1 MLGAIRDRAKGI
13 LSWVIVGLIAIPF
26 TLWGINNYFQDKG
39 ETIAASVNG
48 KEITLVEFRTAFQR
62 YTQQMRMLMGDSFSE
77 TTLDDPKVRKKVLN
91 ELIEQRLLI
100 EEIGRLKLAMNDS
113 DLIQVI
119 GDNQAFHDE
128 NGVFDNRLYQS
139 VLGTQ
144 GLTPALYESKLRT
157 SILSDQLISALAL
170 SAFVTQEELK
180 DIARLR
186 FQKREIG
193 YGIIPAAQFNDSIE
207 INEDKLHQFYED
219 YKEDFRVP
227 NQVVINYLHLKG
239 ETLAKEAPISE
250 EELQAFYE
258 ETKAQYTKPE
268 QRRVSHIL
276 ISLAPDASEKDKQ
289 AAQERIDAILVT
301 LKDKSFEE
309 VAKEDSQDSGSA
321 RNGGDLGFFGKG
333 TMDPAFEE
341 AAFSLKNVGDITD
354 PVLSKFGYHII
365 KLTDTHTGEV
375 KAFDQVKEDL
385 VAKYRQ
391 RKVEDE
397 FYEKADTL
405 DNLAYENPSSLE
417 IAANALGLPI
427 ETSNP
432 FSKDGLGT
440 AGIMTNPKII
450 ETAFSEEVLD
460 EGVNSQTIE
469 LGDHNLVVL
478 RINKSIPTHIP
489 EFSDIH
495 EKVQAKMIL
504 AESKIKA
511 ETLGQQL
518 IKQLEQGEWP
528 QAIFGVKNVDWH
540 KKEFYTHNFFDTQI
554 NPEVLRV
561 VYDSNRPKSE
571 IPIFTG
577 DFLSNGDYAVLGIYK
592 VEDGVFDKLDENV
605 RKGLTQEIERSRGE
619 IAYRSFVEGLK
630 EKAKI
635 KIYTDSF

>member
-39 ETIAASVNG
+39 ETIAASVND

-77 TTLDDPKVRKKVLN
+77 TMLDDPKVRKKVLD

-119 GDNQAFHDE
+119 GNNQAFHDE

-139 VLGTQ
+139 VLSTQ

-157 SILSDQLISALAL
+157 SILSDQLISALVL

-180 DIARLR
+180 DIARIR

-193 YGIIPAAQFNDSIE
+193 YGIIPVAQFNDAVE
-207 INEDKLHQFYED
+207 INQDKLHQFYEKH
-219 YKEDFRVP
+219 KEDFRVP

-239 ETLAKEAPISE
+239 ETLAKEVPISE

-258 ETKAQYTKPE
+258 ETKAQYTKSE

-276 ISLAPDASEKDKQ
+276 ISLASDASEKDKQ
-289 AAQERIDAILVT
+289 AAQERINAILAK
-301 LKDKSFEE
+301 LKDNPFEE

-321 RNGGDLGFFGKG
+321 RSGGDLGFFGKG

-341 AAFSLKNVGDITD
+341 AAFSLKSVGDISD

-365 KLTDTHTGEV
+365 KLTDIHTGEI
-375 KAFDQVKEDL
+375 KTFDQIKEELVK
-385 VAKYRQ
+385 KYRQ
-391 RKVEDE
+391 RKAEDE
-397 FYEKADTL
+397 FYEKADIL

-427 ETSNP
+427 EMSSP
-432 FSKDGLGT
+432 FSKDGTGT
-440 AGIMTNPKII
+440 NGIIANPKII
-450 ETAFSEEVLD
+450 EAAFSEEVLD

-469 LGDHNLVVL
+469 LGEHNLVVL
-478 RINKSIPTHIP
+478 RINKSIPTHVP

-495 EKVQAKMIL
+495 KEVQTEMIL

-511 ETLGQQL
+511 EILGQQL

-528 QAIFGVKNVDWH
+528 QAIFGVKNIDWH
-540 KKEFYTHNFFDTQI
+540 EKTFYTHNFFDTQI
-554 NPEVLRV
+554 NPEILRV
-561 VYDSNRPKSE
+561 AYDSNRPKSGA
-571 IPIFTG
+571 PVFTG
-577 DFLSNGDYAVLGIYK
+577 DFLSNGDYTVLGVYT

-605 RKGLTQEIERSRGE
+605 RKRLTQEIERNRGE
-619 IAYRSFVEGLK
+619 IAYRSFIEGLK